1 MTDPTQYARWFRDS
15 TPYISTHRHKT
26 FVILLGGDAI
36 VHDNITHIVHDL
48 ALLSVLGVRVV
59 LVHGAR
65 PQIDAAVAAAGL
77 TPHFHDHRRITD
89 QPTIVQV
96 ESAVARVRVR
106 IEGLFSMGLPNTPLH
121 NTKIHVL
128 SGNLVTARPFGV
140 VDGIDHL
147 FTGRVRRIHS
157 ERIHQML
164 NEHCIVL
171 LSPLGY
177 SPSGEAFNLSSEEL
191 ATDVA
196 IALGAD
202 KLITFDSASAVT
214 DADGTPLSDLSPS
227 ELDSLLDTATLDD
240 TTRLRLTE
248 LLRACRAGV
257 PRTHLIG
264 FGDDGA
270 LLQELYTAAGCGTQI
285 SEDGFQHIRRATA
298 EDVAGIVELDPPARE
313 RRRIGATA
321 ARPARTRDRPVFRCG
336 ARRQHHR
343 LLCVV
348 SVRGRA
354 LRRTRVPRHAPELSA
369 RREGARRRAG
379 PQDRNRSAQAR
390 ARSAVPADDAN
401 ARLVQ
406 RAGFRRRDGRRT
418 PGAAQSGVQLPTQL
432 GRDAETARENDLTRG
447 TEVTR
452 MATDKRRHSSRV
464 VDGLTNAPARAMLY
478 AVGFTDA
485 DFSKPQVG
493 IASTWSTV
501 TPCNMHIDKLALEA
515 AKGAGEAGGKAIVF
529 NTITISDGI
538 SMGTEGMK
546 YSLVSREVIADS
558 IETVVGAKAS
568 TVSWPSAVATRTC
581 RAARWPWRA

>member
-15 TPYISTHRHKT
+15 TPYISTHRRKT

-77 TPHFHDHRRITD
+77 IPQFHDHRRITD
-89 QPTIVQV
+89 QATIEQV

-164 NEHCIVL
+164 NDHCIVL

-214 DADGTPLSDLSPS
+214 DATGAPLSDLSPS
-227 ELDSLLDTATLDD
+227 ELHSLLDTATFDD

-264 FGDDGA
+264 FRDDGA

-298 EDVAGIVELDPPARE
+298 EDVAGIVELIRPLENAGVLVRRPRDRLEREIDRFFVAELDGNIIGCCALYPFEEARAGE
-313 RRRIGATA
+313 LACLATHPSYRLDAKEHGTALVRRIETE
-321 ARPARTRDRPVFRCG
+321 ARRLGLDQLFLLTTQTRDWFKEQGFVDATVDELP
-336 ARRQHHR
+336 A
-343 LLCVV
+343 
-348 SVRGRA
+348 
-354 LRRTRVPRHAPELSA
+354 PRKAVYNF
-369 RREGARRRAG
+369 
-379 PQDRNRSAQAR
+379 QRN
-390 ARSAVPADDAN
+390 SAVM
-401 ARLVQ
+401 L
-406 RAGFRRRDGRRT
+406 
-418 PGAAQSGVQLPTQL
+418 
-432 GRDAETARENDLTRG
+432 
-447 TEVTR
+447 
-452 MATDKRRHSSRV
+452 KRI
-464 VDGLTNAPARAMLY
+464 
-478 AVGFTDA
+478 
-485 DFSKPQVG
+485 SK
-493 IASTWSTV
+493 TV
-501 TPCNMHIDKLALEA
+501 
-515 AKGAGEAGGKAIVF
+515 
-529 NTITISDGI
+529 
-538 SMGTEGMK
+538 
-546 YSLVSREVIADS
+546 
-558 IETVVGAKAS
+558 
-568 TVSWPSAVATRTC
+568 
-581 RAARWPWRA
+581 

>member
-15 TPYISTHRHKT
+15 TPYISTHRRKT

-65 PQIDAAVAAAGL
+65 PQIDAAVDAAGL
-77 TPHFHDHRRITD
+77 TPQFHDHRRITD
-89 QPTIVQV
+89 QQTIVQV

-164 NEHCIVL
+164 NDHCIVL

-202 KLITFDSASAVT
+202 KLITFDGVSAVT
-214 DADGTPLSDLSPS
+214 DADGAPISDLSPS
-227 ELDSLLDTATLDD
+227 ELDSLLDTATLDE

-257 PRTHLIG
+257 SRTHLIG
-264 FGDDGA
+264 FRDDGA

-298 EDVAGIVELDPPARE
+298 EDVAGIVELIRPLEIAGVLVRRPRDRLERE
-313 RRRIGATA
+313 IDRFFVAELDGNIIGCCALYPFEEERCGELACLATHPSYRVDAKEHGA
-321 ARPARTRDRPVFRCG
+321 ALVRKIEAEAKRLGLDQLFLLTTQTRDWFKEQGFVDATVDELP
-336 ARRQHHR
+336 A
-343 LLCVV
+343 
-348 SVRGRA
+348 
-354 LRRTRVPRHAPELSA
+354 PRKAVYNF
-369 RREGARRRAG
+369 
-379 PQDRNRSAQAR
+379 QRN
-390 ARSAVPADDAN
+390 SAVMLK
-401 ARLVQ
+401 RL
-406 RAGFRRRDGRRT
+406 A
-418 PGAAQSGVQLPTQL
+418 
-432 GRDAETARENDLTRG
+432 
-447 TEVTR
+447 
-452 MATDKRRHSSRV
+452 K
-464 VDGLTNAPARAMLY
+464 
-478 AVGFTDA
+478 
-485 DFSKPQVG
+485 
-493 IASTWSTV
+493 TV
-501 TPCNMHIDKLALEA
+501 
-515 AKGAGEAGGKAIVF
+515 
-529 NTITISDGI
+529 
-538 SMGTEGMK
+538 
-546 YSLVSREVIADS
+546 
-558 IETVVGAKAS
+558 
-568 TVSWPSAVATRTC
+568 
-581 RAARWPWRA
+581 

>member
-77 TPHFHDHRRITD
+77 TPQFHDHRRITD
-89 QPTIVQV
+89 QATIEQV

-164 NEHCIVL
+164 SERCIVL

-202 KLITFDSASAVT
+202 KLITFDSASAVN
-214 DADGTPLSDLSPS
+214 DADGAPLSDLSPS

-264 FGDDGA
+264 FRDDGA

-285 SEDGFQHIRRATA
+285 SEDAFQHIRRATA
-298 EDVAGIVELDPPARE
+298 EDVAGIVELIRPLENAGVLVRRPRDRLERE
-313 RRRIGATA
+313 IDRFFVAELDGNIIGCCALYPFEDERAGELACLATHPSYRLDAKEHGTALVRRIETE
-321 ARPARTRDRPVFRCG
+321 ARRLGLDQLFLLTSQTRDWFKEQGFVDATVDELP
-336 ARRQHHR
+336 A
-343 LLCVV
+343 
-348 SVRGRA
+348 
-354 LRRTRVPRHAPELSA
+354 PRKAVYNF
-369 RREGARRRAG
+369 
-379 PQDRNRSAQAR
+379 QRN
-390 ARSAVPADDAN
+390 SAVMLK
-401 ARLVQ
+401 RI
-406 RAGFRRRDGRRT
+406 
-418 PGAAQSGVQLPTQL
+418 SK
-432 GRDAETARENDLTRG
+432 TA
-447 TEVTR
+447 
-452 MATDKRRHSSRV
+452 
-464 VDGLTNAPARAMLY
+464 
-478 AVGFTDA
+478 
-485 DFSKPQVG
+485 
-493 IASTWSTV
+493 
-501 TPCNMHIDKLALEA
+501 
-515 AKGAGEAGGKAIVF
+515 
-529 NTITISDGI
+529 
-538 SMGTEGMK
+538 
-546 YSLVSREVIADS
+546 
-558 IETVVGAKAS
+558 
-568 TVSWPSAVATRTC
+568 
-581 RAARWPWRA
+581 

>member
-15 TPYISTHRHKT
+15 TPYISAHRHKT

-77 TPHFHDHRRITD
+77 EPRFHDHRRITD
-89 QPTIVQV
+89 QATIEQV
-96 ESAVARVRVR
+96 EAAVARVRVR

-164 NEHCIVL
+164 NERCIVL

-202 KLITFDSASAVT
+202 KLITFDGASSVL
-214 DADGTPLSDLSPS
+214 DAHGMPQPDLSPS
-227 ELDSLLDTATLDD
+227 ELDSLLDTATFDE

-264 FGDDGA
+264 FRDDGA
-270 LLQELYTAAGCGTQI
+270 LLQELYTAAGCGTQV

-298 EDVAGIVELDPPARE
+298 EDVAGIVELIRPLETAGVLV
-313 RRRIGATA
+313 RR
-321 ARPARTRDRPVFRCG
+321 PRDRLEREIDRFFVAELDGNIIGC
-336 ARRQHHR
+336 
-343 LLCVV
+343 C
-348 SVRGRA
+348 A
-354 LRRTRVPRHAPELSA
+354 LYPFE
-369 RREGARRRAG
+369 
-379 PQDRNRSAQAR
+379 
-390 ARSAVPADDAN
+390 
-401 ARLVQ
+401 
-406 RAGFRRRDGRRT
+406 
-418 PGAAQSGVQLPTQL
+418 
-432 GRDAETARENDLTRG
+432 DL
-447 TEVTR
+447 
-452 MATDKRRHSSRV
+452 
-464 VDGLTNAPARAMLY
+464 
-478 AVGFTDA
+478 
-485 DFSKPQVG
+485 
-493 IASTWSTV
+493 
-501 TPCNMHIDKLALEA
+501 
-515 AKGAGEAGGKAIVF
+515 GAGELACLATHASYRADAGKHGAALVRRIEAEARRLGLHQLFLLTTQTRDWFKEQGFADASVDELPAPRKAMY
-529 NTITISDGI
+529 N
-538 SMGTEGMK
+538 
-546 YSLVSREVIADS
+546 YQRN
-558 IETVVGAKAS
+558 
-568 TVSWPSAVATRTC
+568 SAVMVKRLSKPA
-581 RAARWPWRA
+581 